1 VIEFRLAV
9 TRDEELGARYRTL
22 RARSLELK
30 SEVAEQMVANGAIVG
45 SHDFRTMAT
54 AAFIFESG
62 LALEDLAA
70 DEPHRRRTDLTADD
84 DQDRPCHRDRQCAL
98 RDGAPLDLQTI
109 PADLPFDEVIL
120 RLEAQRPVAIAA
132 YASMLVRLAEAK
144 SAGLLSIDPFV
155 LSATSEPLDL
165 DMIDAIEQAFEVRP
179 TETFGS
185 SEGVV
190 GPTSLRMGV

>member
-1 VIEFRLAV
+1 MFGRAYGAFVSTQDVGPTGRRCKPERPSRPRKSDRADRDWRLAVIEFRLAV

-70 DEPHRRRTDLTADD
+70 VRAECHLRAARPRHDRCYRTGLRGPP
-84 DQDRPCHRDRQCAL
+84 DRD
-98 RDGAPLDLQTI
+98 
-109 PADLPFDEVIL
+109 V
-120 RLEAQRPVAIAA
+120 RLERRGGRPNLASHGCMMFPER
-132 YASMLVRLAEAK
+132 YA
-144 SAGLLSIDPFV
+144 
-155 LSATSEPLDL
+155 
-165 DMIDAIEQAFEVRP
+165 
-179 TETFGS
+179 
-185 SEGVV
+185 
-190 GPTSLRMGV
+190 

>member
-1 VIEFRLAV
+1 VRATARSAHGHSNSSPRLPS
-9 TRDEELGARYRTL
+9 RWWRT
-22 RARSLELK
+22 ARSLARTTSAPWRRLH
-30 SEVAEQMVANGAIVG
+30 SSSRADWRLRTWRPTSLIVDG
-45 SHDFRTMAT
+45 LTSLPTVTKTVHAT
-54 AAFIFESG
+54 GIVS
-62 LALEDLAA
+62 ALFG
-70 DEPHRRRTDLTADD
+70 
-84 DQDRPCHRDRQCAL
+84 
-98 RDGAPLDLQTI
+98 DGAPLDLQTI

>member
-1 VIEFRLAV
+1 MFGRAYGAFVSTQDVGPTGRRCKPERPSRPRKSDRADRDWRLAVIEFRLAV
-9 TRDEELGARYRTL
+9 TRDEELGARYHTIG
-22 RARSLELK
+22 ARSLELK

-98 RDGAPLDLQTI
+98 RRRCSTRPSDDPGRPALRRGDLAPGSTAPGGHRGI
-109 PADLPFDEVIL
+109 RIHA
-120 RLEAQRPVAIAA
+120 RAA
-132 YASMLVRLAEAK
+132 RGGRGGGGGDQWA
-144 SAGLLSIDPFV
+144 
-155 LSATSEPLDL
+155 
-165 DMIDAIEQAFEVRP
+165 
-179 TETFGS
+179 
-185 SEGVV
+185 
-190 GPTSLRMGV
+190 